1 METKKAV
8 GFGVILSVAATWFSI
23 HAGGGFASGA
33 QTMGF
38 LTRFGAAAIWTPV
51 LVVVLI
57 AWAYRELLILGKNN
71 NIYTFRQ
78 LTDLLYHPYEKVL
91 SPIYEVAFNIA
102 NIMAIASCI
111 AGGATVFQSYFK
123 LNYYIGIV
131 VIGVV
136 MLLLCIYGRKLVT
149 AAGTVLS
156 ILIFVCMCI
165 ICFTA
170 IAKGDGHLN
179 TWMTSEAA
187 NSTSFGYV
195 LLKVFSY
202 AGFQC
207 WGPIGGILGISV
219 VLKTNKNINKMLG
232 VGIIIN
238 AIMLWLTNFVMMLY
252 MPECTESALPLLW
265 VCENTGNSLVKI
277 AYVVALMSAYISTGV
292 GVVYGL
298 VLRYSPIIQKKAPKA
313 KKSVVNAGVAAFFI
327 ILTVLASTIGLTNII
342 NYGFGYMGYVGIVLI
357 WLPAVIVGTIKNR
370 RFAKE
375 HPKFDE
381 ENIHRE
387 DLDI

>member
-102 NIMAIASCI
+102 NIIAIASCI

-131 VIGVV
+131 VIGIV

-238 AIMLWLTNFVMMLY
+238 AIMLWLTNFVMMMY

-277 AYVVALMSAYISTGV
+277 A
-292 GVVYGL
+292 
-298 VLRYSPIIQKKAPKA
+298 
-313 KKSVVNAGVAAFFI
+313 
-327 ILTVLASTIGLTNII
+327 
-342 NYGFGYMGYVGIVLI
+342 
-357 WLPAVIVGTIKNR
+357 
-370 RFAKE
+370 
-375 HPKFDE
+375 
-381 ENIHRE
+381 
-387 DLDI
+387 

>member
-136 MLLLCIYGRKLVT
+136 MLLLCI
-149 AAGTVLS
+149 
-156 ILIFVCMCI
+156 
-165 ICFTA
+165 
-170 IAKGDGHLN
+170 
-179 TWMTSEAA
+179 
-187 NSTSFGYV
+187 
-195 LLKVFSY
+195 
-202 AGFQC
+202 
-207 WGPIGGILGISV
+207 
-219 VLKTNKNINKMLG
+219 
-232 VGIIIN
+232 
-238 AIMLWLTNFVMMLY
+238 
-252 MPECTESALPLLW
+252 
-265 VCENTGNSLVKI
+265 
-277 AYVVALMSAYISTGV
+277 
-292 GVVYGL
+292 
-298 VLRYSPIIQKKAPKA
+298 
-313 KKSVVNAGVAAFFI
+313 
-327 ILTVLASTIGLTNII
+327 
-342 NYGFGYMGYVGIVLI
+342 
-357 WLPAVIVGTIKNR
+357 
-370 RFAKE
+370 
-375 HPKFDE
+375 
-381 ENIHRE
+381 
-387 DLDI
+387 